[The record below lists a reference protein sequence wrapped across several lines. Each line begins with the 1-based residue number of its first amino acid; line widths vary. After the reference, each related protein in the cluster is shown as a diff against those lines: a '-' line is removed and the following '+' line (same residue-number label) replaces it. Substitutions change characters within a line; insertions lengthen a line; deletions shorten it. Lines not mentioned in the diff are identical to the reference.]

1 MMNATK
7 TVIEDSKESSTD
19 TTPVQT
25 ENTTS
30 HPSENTGEPVFTSPN
45 PDFGSTT
52 TGGELDSSLY
62 EGSLFLMAH
71 RVFALLN
78 WLFLARK

>member
-1 MMNATK
+1 MNTTK
-7 TVIEDSKESSTD
+7 TVIEDSKENNTD
-19 TTPVQT
+19 TAPVQT
-25 ENTTS
+25 ESTTS
-30 HPSENTGEPVFTSPN
+30 HPSENAGEPVFTSPN
-45 PDFGSTT
+45 PDLGSTT

-62 EGSLFLMAH
+62 EGSLFLMVH